1 LPGESGEAK
10 AAANERWLLRISEA
24 NMYCPS
30 CGAESAQ
37 GLRYCK
43 QCGANLNLTGE
54 MLPGKF
60 PMALTVIF
68 LLIIGIISITGIIGS
83 FAMASDMSMRGT
95 PPGNFLPVMILG
107 PLVALGIDAL
117 LIWLLLRLVKIYHQ
131 PGAMSQP
138 QPSRHLKP
146 VDFMPP
152 QLNAPPSAIGSVTEH
167 TTRNFD
173 EYEKTLRARPPG
185 RDTNEV

>member
-1 LPGESGEAK
+1 
-10 AAANERWLLRISEA
+10 
-24 NMYCPS
+24 MYCPS
-30 CGAESAQ
+30 CGAESVQ

-43 QCGANLNLTGE
+43 QCGASLNPTGE
-54 MLPGKF
+54 MPPPGKF

-138 QPSRHLKP
+138 QASRHLRP
-146 VDFMPP
+146 GEFTPP
-152 QLNAPPSAIGSVTEH
+152 QLNAPPAAIGSVTEH

-173 EYEKTLRARPPG
+173 EYEKTIRARQSS

>member
-1 LPGESGEAK
+1 
-10 AAANERWLLRISEA
+10 
-24 NMYCPS
+24 MYCPS
-30 CGAESAQ
+30 CGAEAAQ
-37 GLRYCK
+37 GLKFCK
-43 QCGANLNLTGE
+43 HCGASLNPTGE
-54 MLPGKF
+54 MSPGKF

-131 PGAMSQP
+131 PGAMS
-138 QPSRHLKP
+138 
-146 VDFMPP
+146 
-152 QLNAPPSAIGSVTEH
+152 
-167 TTRNFD
+167 
-173 EYEKTLRARPPG
+173 
-185 RDTNEV
+185 

>member
-1 LPGESGEAK
+1 
-10 AAANERWLLRISEA
+10 
-24 NMYCPS
+24 MYCPS

-43 QCGANLNLTGE
+43 QCGANLNFPGE
-54 MLPGKF
+54 MPPPPGKF
-60 PMALTVIF
+60 PLALTVIF
-68 LLIIGIISITGIIGS
+68 LVIISIISIVGIVGP
-83 FAMASDMSMRGT
+83 FAMASDMSVRGIA
-95 PPGNFLPVMILG
+95 PNHFLPVMLLG
-107 PLVALGIDAL
+107 PLVALGMDAL

-138 QPSRHLKP
+138 QPLRHLRP
-146 VDFMPP
+146 ENSTPP

-173 EYEKTLRARPPG
+173 EYEKTIRARQAG